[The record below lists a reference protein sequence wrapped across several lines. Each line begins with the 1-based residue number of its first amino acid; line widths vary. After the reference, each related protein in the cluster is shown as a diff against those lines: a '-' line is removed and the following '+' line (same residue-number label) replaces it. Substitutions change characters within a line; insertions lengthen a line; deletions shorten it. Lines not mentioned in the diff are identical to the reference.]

1 MVDSVRIR
9 RQGAMDFHSH
19 YDYLCVLQDSVP
31 LPAVKASLLDGT
43 LNFNADRVRVPD
55 WGPIL
60 NTLKINKSLTT
71 VSIRSCH
78 QPGLG
83 ESGVEKYGIHVRRRI
98 PPIRS
103 KDMTFQLCKAIRGC
117 LCVSSALKDLELHGL
132 PFRKRDV
139 ITLTKG
145 LAASSSLETVSL
157 AYCSFGDEG
166 LEIICQSVKNSAK
179 IKTVNFTGCNLTWR
193 GAEHIANIIK
203 HQATRR
209 HGDAWA
215 ESLRYRRPDLDCMA
229 GLRRITLNCN
239 TLIGDRGA
247 VALAEVLGEDLW
259 VKALD
264 LRQCGISNEGAQAL
278 LNALQTN
285 TTLMVLDVRRNPLID
300 HVLLKTVIERVLMN
314 AHDTNPEYKWFT
326 SPSSKD
332 GPKARQRWRT
342 INLRNGRKGKTATR
356 IVIWRYSGF
365 STKKPLVAGRKSA
378 SNELYAPE
386 PKPPG
391 VEGFLPWRTAER
403 ANRHRGISTDWIQCS
418 PVQTGTPVKVSVGS
432 ETSSEAEETDSALGV
447 CNQEPA
453 VTRSPEK
460 ISARNYKRLQ
470 VELEDCQLRLNG
482 ERKTRLRADDRII
495 ELEDENE
502 RLRQINQS
510 LSEALHT
517 QTVTSTVLEDDCV
530 LESIEKSFHKF
541 HAFLDLLKDAG

>member
-1 MVDSVRIR
+1 
-9 RQGAMDFHSH
+9 
-19 YDYLCVLQDSVP
+19 
-31 LPAVKASLLDGT
+31 
-43 LNFNADRVRVPD
+43 
-55 WGPIL
+55 
-60 NTLKINKSLTT
+60 
-71 VSIRSCH
+71 
-78 QPGLG
+78 
-83 ESGVEKYGIHVRRRI
+83 
-98 PPIRS
+98 
-103 KDMTFQLCKAIRGC
+103 
-117 LCVSSALKDLELHGL
+117 
-132 PFRKRDV
+132 
-139 ITLTKG
+139 
-145 LAASSSLETVSL
+145 
-157 AYCSFGDEG
+157 
-166 LEIICQSVKNSAK
+166 
-179 IKTVNFTGCNLTWR
+179 
-193 GAEHIANIIK
+193 
-203 HQATRR
+203 
-209 HGDAWA
+209 
-215 ESLRYRRPDLDCMA
+215 
-229 GLRRITLNCN
+229 
-239 TLIGDRGA
+239 
-247 VALAEVLGEDLW
+247 
-259 VKALD
+259 
-264 LRQCGISNEGAQAL
+264 
-278 LNALQTN
+278 
-285 TTLMVLDVRRNPLID
+285 MVLDVRRNPLID

-356 IVIWRYSGF
+356 IGF

-418 PVQTGTPVKVSVGS
+418 PVKTGTPVKVSVGS

-460 ISARNYKRLQ
+460 ISVRNYKRLQ

-541 HAFLDLLKDAG
+541 HAFLDLLKDAGLGQLASMAGIDQSDFALPGHPQMSSTIGTAVQPSPETHPDLHGTYFVDQAHGRDKKGYHAGLLESYALANDAFHSPRESDVFYTTNHKSKEEIGFDLDIKGKEAYWNGRMHSLQRNTKDAACVKKANLFDKEMAGSQRSASDSSRSEKSSARKKSKASLGEKDGKRSSKSSVSTGTDRVSPEAAVAQDQNSCKISLFSDASLSESEIQENLHSIGSLRSGSDDTV